1 METLLPRNIM
11 KLFTALTTFTLV
23 AAPVQAD
30 TVKGALCELS
40 RHDHT
45 IAVVDFP
52 CDFSQYQ
59 GNVYVTSKRWTFAF
73 PASQQ
78 GETYQRQ
85 NSMDFVRFTREGLYT
100 LTVYQSGKKPN

>member
-1 METLLPRNIM
+1 M
-11 KLFTALTTFTLV
+11 KLFAALTTFTLV

-85 NSMDFVRFTREGLYT
+85 NSTDFVRFTREGQYT
-100 LTVYQSGKKPN
+100 LTVYQAGKKRN